1 MDLLCNKYKKLYNRD
16 MIIIDVNK
24 HGIRRETDTEKM
36 KKKNEKRKQW
46 EKSKSEHWKTKKSSK
61 THSK

>member
-1 MDLLCNKYKKLYNRD
+1 
-16 MIIIDVNK
+16 MIIIDVNR

-46 EKSKSEHWKTKKSSK
+46 EKSKSEHWKKKKSSE
-61 THSK
+61 TPSK

>member
-1 MDLLCNKYKKLYNRD
+1 
-16 MIIIDVNK
+16 MIIVDVNK

-46 EKSKSEHWKTKKSSK
+46 EKGKKEHWKKKKSS
-61 THSK
+61 SQPLN